1 MTKEEFLESYLT
13 NLRNKLNALDF
24 SAADQGHIVE
34 EARVIRSRMWNRFN
48 AYFSE
53 HFMDELTD
61 KEIEEYFQLITTET
75 EEIIK
80 SLPVDIKRYLN

>member
-24 SAADQGHIVE
+24 KAADQGHIVE
-34 EARVIRSRMWNRFN
+34 EARVIRLRMWNRFN
-48 AYFSE
+48 TYFSE

-61 KEIEEYFQLITTET
+61 QEIEDYFQLITKET